1 MFAFTYFVV
10 AYYLYF
16 FDTKKHKA
24 IGKRLYLVFSTAIAV
39 LFWLLDTIAL
49 ELDFRIEYYYI
60 KFGLA
65 FLLLPLILFIM
76 AYPKYLKN
84 FLKITPYF
92 FVIGL
97 VNLLVSLEQGHWSY
111 PGENFVGWFTLAGLF
126 ILIITVLS
134 LLEDLRWFYS
144 LSAYSGHE

>member
-1 MFAFTYFVV
+1 M
-10 AYYLYF
+10 
-16 FDTKKHKA
+16 
-24 IGKRLYLVFSTAIAV
+24 
-39 LFWLLDTIAL
+39 
-49 ELDFRIEYYYI
+49 
-60 KFGLA
+60 
-65 FLLLPLILFIM
+65 
-76 AYPKYLKN
+76 
-84 FLKITPYF
+84 
-92 FVIGL
+92 IGL